1 MKKCYYLKTCDTC
14 KRILNEINDDSIER
28 QNIKVDKITE
38 HQLEEM
44 KFLSGS
50 YESLFSRRSMQYKEL
65 NLKEQTLTEVDYK
78 KYILQH
84 YSFLKRPVFIFDND
98 IFIGNTKKEIER
110 LKEYTTT
117 GSV

>member
-14 KRILNEINDDSIER
+14 KRILKEIDDSSIEL
-28 QNIKVDKITE
+28 QNIKVDEITE
-38 HQLEEM
+38 SQLDEM
-44 KFLSGS
+44 KSISGS

-65 NLKEQTLTEVDYK
+65 NLKEQTLDEADYK

-84 YSFLKRPVFIFDND
+84 YSFLKRPVFILNND

-110 LKEYTTT
+110 VKEYIIT
-117 GSV
+117 